1 VLESCV
7 EVEIGGAKALD
18 CINRKLKREADRVTA
33 LKNIPPADAK
43 TQDIHL
49 GIVNVPA
56 VKQQYGPNFGNS
68 SCPSVPREPSRRRS
82 VRPDVAASRS
92 FLLPAV
98 TRAKPIYGTWRESLV
113 TPAQGPREL
122 LLAHSRRPHAFLV
135 GLVIKTVVATEE
147 NTIKEVVEE
156 ASNRWPSTR
165 RRLKSPAAAFPMG

>member
-1 VLESCV
+1 VFRAAPPAKQDAPPGTVTAGDTPPGDVLESCV

-68 SCPSVPREPSRRRS
+68 VVPFRPSRT
-82 VRPDVAASRS
+82 
-92 FLLPAV
+92 F
-98 TRAKPIYGTWRESLV
+98 
-113 TPAQGPREL
+113 TPPL
-122 LLAHSRRPHAFLV
+122 S
-135 GLVIKTVVATEE
+135 
-147 NTIKEVVEE
+147 
-156 ASNRWPSTR
+156 
-165 RRLKSPAAAFPMG
+165 SP